1 MWVRKVRDA
10 FMIQMSLETVFR
22 ISVGSEAEAHPS
34 EGKCITQAVD
44 TEKLEVCS
52 GA

>member
-1 MWVRKVRDA
+1 
-10 FMIQMSLETVFR
+10 MIEISLETVLR
-22 ISVGSEAEAHPS
+22 ISMGSEAEAHPS
-34 EGKCITQAVD
+34 GGKCITKAVD

>member
-1 MWVRKVRDA
+1 MWARKVRDA
-10 FMIQMSLETVFR
+10 FMIEMSLETVFG
-22 ISVGSEAEAHPS
+22 ISVGS
-34 EGKCITQAVD
+34 EGKCITQGVD

>member
-1 MWVRKVRDA
+1 MWARKVRDT
-10 FMIQMSLETVFR
+10 FMIEMSLETVFR
-22 ISVGSEAEAHPS
+22 ISVGSE
-34 EGKCITQAVD
+34 GVD